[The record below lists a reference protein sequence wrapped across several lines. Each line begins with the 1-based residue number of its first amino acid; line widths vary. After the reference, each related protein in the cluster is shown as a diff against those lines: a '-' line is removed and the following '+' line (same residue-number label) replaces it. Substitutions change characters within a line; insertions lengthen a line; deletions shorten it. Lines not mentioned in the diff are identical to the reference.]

1 MKDKVKNVVDTI
13 KGIFNTTIS
22 FPHIKLPHFNV
33 SGGKVPWGLGGKG
46 TPPSISID
54 WYRKA
59 YDNPIMFTSPTVL
72 ATPSGLK
79 GFGDGS
85 GAEIVMGL
93 DKLRQ
98 LVGAQDQN
106 RVTIGNV
113 NINVN
118 GAGKNAEQI
127 ARDLQNILNRKVVAY
142 A

>member
-1 MKDKVKNVVDTI
+1 
-13 KGIFNTTIS
+13 
-22 FPHIKLPHFNV
+22 
-33 SGGKVPWGLGGKG
+33 
-46 TPPSISID
+46 
-54 WYRKA
+54 
-59 YDNPIMFTSPTVL
+59 VL

-113 NINVN
+113 NITVN
-118 GAGKNAEQI
+118 GAGKDAAQLGRE
-127 ARDLQNILNRKVVAY
+127 LQFILEKKVSAY